1 MGNASLEFGLQ
12 LPSLTSLVHCCKI
25 RTLIYNVLDHISLNL
40 NSVFQRLLTLRYDD
54 KFADYPDILADFYEW
69 FQPRFDTLSS
79 VLSYTR
85 EFVSACN
92 INMAETSL
100 ENVDNDFHTDHADND
115 IRPEDSVSQ
124 VSLSHHGRR
133 SVSRTS
139 RSSKASSK
147 TSSKAS
153 SHVSSIKSA
162 RIKESL
168 RKVSLLA
175 ESQTLAK
182 KQELMCK
189 EQELSLARESLELS
203 TNLAVATAKEE
214 VLGC

>member
-1 MGNASLEFGLQ
+1 MPTWSRQITEKGFDLLERNLRGKCKSGIRSANTVANKLGPLLQ
-12 LPSLTSLVHCCKI
+12 DENVDIECIRSYLTELE
-25 RTLIYNVLDHISLNL
+25 
-40 NSVFQRLLTLRYDD
+40 QRVSAIVDSQMCYDD
-54 KFADYPDILADFYEW
+54 KFADCPDILADFYEW

-79 VLSYTR
+79 LLSYTR
-85 EFVSACN
+85 KFVSTCN
-92 INMAETSL
+92 INMAETSP
-100 ENVDNDFHTDHADND
+100 ENVDNDFHANHADND

-139 RSSKASSK
+139 CSSKASSK

-153 SHVSSIKSA
+153 SLVSSIKSA

-175 ESQTLAK
+175 ESH
-182 KQELMCK
+182 
-189 EQELSLARESLELS
+189 
-203 TNLAVATAKEE
+203 
-214 VLGC
+214 

>member
-1 MGNASLEFGLQ
+1 MLQDENVDIECIKSYLTEFEQ
-12 LPSLTSLVHCCKI
+12 RV
-25 RTLIYNVLDHISLNL
+25 
-40 NSVFQRLLTLRYDD
+40 SVIVDSQICYDD

-85 EFVSACN
+85 EFVSTCN
-92 INMAETSL
+92 VNMAETPL
-100 ENVDNDFHTDHADND
+100 ENVDNDFHTDHTDND
-115 IRPEDSVSQ
+115 IRPEDSVS
-124 VSLSHHGRR
+124 LSHHGRP

-139 RSSKASSK
+139 RSSKASGK

-153 SHVSSIKSA
+153 SHDSSIKSA

-182 KQELMCK
+182 
-189 EQELSLARESLELS
+189 
-203 TNLAVATAKEE
+203 
-214 VLGC
+214 

>member
-1 MGNASLEFGLQ
+1 MPTRSRQLTEKGFDLLERNLRGKCKSGIRSATTVANKLGPLLQ
-12 LPSLTSLVHCCKI
+12 DENVDIECIRSYLTELE
-25 RTLIYNVLDHISLNL
+25 
-40 NSVFQRLLTLRYDD
+40 QRVSAIVDSQICYDD

-85 EFVSACN
+85 EFVSTCN

-175 ESQTLAK
+175 ESQTLA
-182 KQELMCK
+182 
-189 EQELSLARESLELS
+189 
-203 TNLAVATAKEE
+203 
-214 VLGC
+214 

>member
-1 MGNASLEFGLQ
+1 MPTRSRHLTEKGFDLLERNLRGKCKSGIRSATTVANKLGPLLQ
-12 LPSLTSLVHCCKI
+12 DENVDIECIKSYLTELE
-25 RTLIYNVLDHISLNL
+25 
-40 NSVFQRLLTLRYDD
+40 QRVSAIVDSQMCYDD
-54 KFADYPDILADFYEW
+54 KFADCPDILADFYEW

-85 EFVSACN
+85 EFVSTCN
-92 INMAETSL
+92 VNMAETPL

-147 TSSKAS
+147 AS
-153 SHVSSIKSA
+153 SHVSSIKFA

-182 KQELMCK
+182 KQELMRK
-189 EQELSLARESLELS
+189 EPELSLAR
-203 TNLAVATAKEE
+203 
-214 VLGC
+214 